1 MRILLEGRPGVGKT
15 TVVRRLVALL
25 REAGVPVSGFTTEEL
40 REKGRRVGFAVES
53 TSGERGV
60 LAHVD
65 FPGPPRVGKYGVDV
79 AAFERTALPAMK
91 PPGPDV
97 VVVIDEVGKM
107 ELSSTAFRR
116 ALLDLFD
123 EEIEIVATVHAHR
136 HEFTDSLKRRP
147 DLEVVRVTER
157 NRDSL
162 LGELLARLRAR

>member
-1 MRILLEGRPGVGKT
+1 MGKT
-15 TVVRRLVALL
+15 TVVRRLVELL

-40 REKGRRVGFAVES
+40 RAGGRRVGFAVEGI
-53 TSGERGV
+53 SGERGV

-65 FPGPPRVGKYGVDV
+65 FSGPPRVGKYGVNV

-116 ALLDLFD
+116 ALLDLFGEQID
-123 EEIEIVATVHAHR
+123 IVATVHAHR
-136 HEFTDSLKRRP
+136 HEFTDALKRRP
-147 DLEVVRVTER
+147 DLEVMRVTEGNR
-157 NRDSL
+157 NAL
-162 LGELLARLRAR
+162 PEGLVARLRR